1 MMKSAGVRR
10 QVQSG
15 DPVPTNGQVADI
27 LRSITARAEDTAQ
40 LVTVSEKSSGKL
52 KCATLFAEK
61 LVAETELKEDW
72 RIAREDGVMLALSA
86 VSVET
91 PGQKRYC
98 LGSYLEKSVRKVL
111 NLVLKF
117 SPPPSDHE
125 LNSSEMHVDNVMN
138 TKVSPQSTIIEVD
151 RSGKRIIRILNST
164 PEGWKKTMWKEARIM
179 EACLY
184 GETVNVGLVL
194 STCLKI
200 SRKTFAKE
208 IAFVREC
215 VEACD
220 LRVPQPLASPPPV
233 TKHSQSS
240 IFPVQHKPPNVTHRS
255 VIRNSV
261 NLLDWKAK
269 MLEMLLDCNKD
280 TQKVVSCFLRD
291 YQSRQIAPKRHPNEH
306 FKQVK
311 TDRAKMY
318 ETYGA
323 VCPYQTPEE
332 SDKTNLDAHF
342 MDLKVLKDV
351 KNDCFIGT
359 SLEYRIKV
367 VHFARVIQRNY
378 REIRA
383 KRSFEACQTMQK
395 WLRMVFAKGIIENI
409 KINRFKAVYYR
420 ARLTHWL
427 KLLAGK
433 WRMRN
438 KKHKI
443 FDISHYLCEM
453 PKILSIQKL
462 IRGFLTRQLALPRLR
477 SLQLVRFAHN
487 LKRGQALK
495 AALWRKTRTF
505 DDNVVKNA
513 LAVAEQLQ
521 YFHQTLQQ
529 GRKIKGFKTDKDLS
543 AYIRSME
550 KAEAR
555 DRKHQTLA
563 LAEVRIKALL

>member
-1 MMKSAGVRR
+1 MKSAGVRR
-10 QVQSG
+10 QAQSG
-15 DPVPTNGQVADI
+15 EALPTNGQVADI

-40 LVTVSEKSSGKL
+40 LLTVSEKSSGKL

-61 LVAETELKEDW
+61 LVTETELKEDW
-72 RIAREDGVMLALSA
+72 RIAREDGVMIGLSA
-86 VSVET
+86 VCVES
-91 PGQKRYC
+91 PAQKRSV
-98 LGSYLEKSVRKVL
+98 LDSYLEKSVRKVL

-117 SPPPSDHE
+117 SPPPSEHE

-151 RSGKRIIRILNST
+151 RSGKRVIRILNSI

-184 GETVNVGLVL
+184 GDSVNVGLVL
-194 STCLKI
+194 STCLKM
-200 SRKTFAKE
+200 SRRTFAKE

-220 LRVPQPLASPPPV
+220 LRVPLPLVSPPPA

-240 IFPVQHKPPNVTHRS
+240 IFPVQHKSPNVTHRS

-261 NLLDWKAK
+261 SLLDWKAK

-280 TQKVVSCFLRD
+280 TQKALACFLRD
-291 YQSRQIAPKRHPNEH
+291 YQSRQIEPKHHPSPH

-311 TDRAKMY
+311 TERAKMY

-332 SDKTNLDAHF
+332 SDTTNLEAHF
-342 MDLKVLKDV
+342 MDLKALKDV
-351 KNDCFIGT
+351 KNDCFVGT

-367 VHFARVIQRNY
+367 VHFVRVIQREY

-383 KRSFEACQTMQK
+383 KRTFQACQTLQK
-395 WLRMVFAKGIIENI
+395 WLRMVFAKGTVETI
-409 KINRFKAVYYR
+409 KLNRFKAVYFR
-420 ARLTHWL
+420 ARLSHWL

-433 WRMRN
+433 WRMRREKPQN
-438 KKHKI
+438 I
-443 FDISHYLCEM
+443 NISRYLAEM

-462 IRGFLTRQLALPRLR
+462 IRGFLTRHLALPRLR
-477 SLQLVRFAHN
+477 SLQFVRFAHN

-495 AALWRKTRTF
+495 AVLWRKTRTF
-505 DDNVVKNA
+505 DDNIVKNA

-563 LAEVRIKALL
+563 LAEVRIQALL